1 MVMNMFRSKY
11 LTIAVIAVM
20 GLAACG
26 SDAVEAVDLAK
37 AVPEV
42 SFNPGSDEHDGT
54 VAKPGAPFSISYR
67 IVGTPIVGT
76 PLTIDLRIVSAFG
89 PRPMN
94 LTYRIN
100 DASAMMFGE
109 SQLQNVNLEPAANET
124 SVTQQ
129 VIVIPLREGRL
140 YLNVSA
146 SFETDDGTISTV
158 AAIPVQVGTGTRV
171 LQEHG
176 ELEVDEDGEAVRV
189 LSSD

>member
-1 MVMNMFRSKY
+1 MELGNRLFQDFRNLGSPETVWNLGNIVISPGAANVVPAKAELSVEFRDTTPEV
-11 LTIAVIAVM
+11 LTRLEAAVAEAI
-20 GLAACG
+20 GHLAASSPCV
-26 SDAVEAVDLAK
+26 VE
-37 AVPEV
+37 
-42 SFNPGSDEHDGT
+42 S
-54 VAKPGAPFSISYR
+54 
-67 IVGTPIVGT
+67 
-76 PLTIDLRIVSAFG
+76 
-89 PRPMN
+89 RPV
-94 LTYRIN
+94 L
-100 DASAMMFGE
+100 
-109 SQLQNVNLEPAANET
+109 NLEPAANET